1 MRRMARRASRACK
14 RGPGSGGRVILTWA
28 GMDATE
34 VFGVMHARST
44 FKVLRHYAIG
54 TVDASYE
61 VPPILRDFRDMHDAM
76 RKDGLFETS
85 WAFYAYKNA
94 SQLALLATS
103 IALLFTS
110 NGSYARLSAA
120 ACVLGLFWQ
129 QSGWLAHDYCHNQ
142 VHESRRRNR
151 LIRLLE
157 F

>member
-1 MRRMARRASRACK
+1 M
-14 RGPGSGGRVILTWA
+14 
-28 GMDATE
+28 
-34 VFGVMHARST
+34 
-44 FKVLRHYAIG
+44 LRHYAIG

-103 IALLFTS
+103 MALLFTS

-120 ACVLGLFWQ
+120 AASGLGSA
-129 QSGWLAHDYCHNQ
+129 SGARAW
-142 VHESRRRNR
+142 R
-151 LIRLLE
+151 LPLLIDGPSGASTG
-157 F
+157 FVRSVGRTR